1 MFQEMENILV
11 KKLPSLAGK
20 GKEGRGGERAKR
32 ATILLE
38 RLKWGYLQPKL
49 QLLRSNLDRLKS
61 TLLLMLNVITYARQV
76 SEKYVPVAWIT
87 RLMLWNT
94 NTGRTES
101 PSVIAEHRSLIE
113 DLADSNQEYIRK
125 FEKLKLG
132 VEGPAVG
139 HVDDAPII
147 GPGRREP
154 NLTSTSPSEA
164 PGHASKRMRITV
176 GEVPLVPPQ
185 DEEIVPHFG
194 PGKLTT
200 VAQSSPRVQ
209 SSATGSLTTPPNA
222 DINNVFIST
231 GAQTSIEMPPIQE
244 RGIPRTEAPMGFHQ
258 EVLFKQ
264 LEHYSMLI
272 KNLLKEVDE
281 AQYKITFKSRL
292 RMKGGIASLHED
304 ERQELEKF
312 WGGTALQS
320 AEQRLDSLT
329 EGYGELPRMHRVAAR
344 DPVEVFHPDDLRLG
358 TGYPQMAAKY
368 GPDSREQQEAA
379 VWSPQSLSSKALST
393 STIKDVSKTPI
404 VINEAAA
411 EKSSVAD
418 VSENDRGP
426 FDRMTE
432 AYTRHGSEQES
443 GRYLSDEKYAKGTAA
458 SVSASMGEPRS
469 EQSFAPIADLGTNN
483 GGRGGAQKTSF
494 SCYYVKWYGAI
505 WQDGRGECQL

>member
-1 MFQEMENILV
+1 MKELGQILDKDRGSRIFSENAVQTADGVVKECLEVFQEMENILV

-61 TLLLMLNVITYARQV
+61 TLLLMLNVITYTRQV

-101 PSVIAEHRSLIE
+101 PSVIAEQRSLIE

-147 GPGRREP
+147 GAGRREP
-154 NLTSTSPSEA
+154 SITSRSPSEA
-164 PGHASKRMRITV
+164 PGHASKRTRFTV
-176 GEVPLVPPQ
+176 GEAPLVPLQ
-185 DEEIVPHFG
+185 DEGIVPHFG

-200 VAQSSPRVQ
+200 VARSSPRVQ
-209 SSATGSLTTPPNA
+209 SSVTRSLTTPPNA

-231 GAQTSIEMPPIQE
+231 GAQTNIEMPPIQE

-292 RMKGGIASLHED
+292 RMKGGIASLHEG
-304 ERQELEKF
+304 ERQELEKV

-329 EGYGELPRMHRVAAR
+329 EGYRELPRMHRVAAR
-344 DPVEVFHPDDLRLG
+344 DPVEVF
-358 TGYPQMAAKY
+358 
-368 GPDSREQQEAA
+368 EAA
-379 VWSPQSLSSKALST
+379 AWSPQSMSFKALST
-393 STIKDVSKTPI
+393 STIKDISQTPI
-404 VINEAAA
+404 LINEAPAKKA
-411 EKSSVAD
+411 SVAD
-418 VSENDRGP
+418 VSENDS
-426 FDRMTE
+426 DRMTK

-443 GRYLSDEKYAKGTAA
+443 GGYLSDGKYAKSTIAPL
-458 SVSASMGEPRS
+458 SASMGGPRS

-483 GGRGGAQKTSF
+483 GGRGGAQNTSF
-494 SCYYVKWYGAI
+494 SCYYVK
-505 WQDGRGECQL
+505 